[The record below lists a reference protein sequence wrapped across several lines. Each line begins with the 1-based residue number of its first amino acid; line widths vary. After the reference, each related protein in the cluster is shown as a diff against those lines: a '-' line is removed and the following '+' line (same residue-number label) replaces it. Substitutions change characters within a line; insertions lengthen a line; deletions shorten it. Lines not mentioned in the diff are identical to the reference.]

1 MKGKINHLGVAV
13 RELEP
18 AIRFYNELLGLELKE
33 VKELPERGLKIAF
46 LQAGESLLELL
57 APLDETS
64 QISKFLDKR
73 GEGIHHLCLETDDIE
88 AELARLEGEGVAL
101 ISKKAEVG
109 AEGLPVAFLH
119 PKSTHGVLL
128 ELIQTKD

>member
-1 MKGKINHLGVAV
+1 MKGKINHIGVAV
-13 RELEP
+13 KDLD
-18 AIRFYNELLGLELKE
+18 AGLRFYHELLGLKLVE

-57 APLDETS
+57 SPLDETS
-64 QISKFLDKR
+64 QISKFLETR
-73 GEGIHHLCLETDDIE
+73 GEGIHHVCLETDDIE
-88 AELARLEGEGVAL
+88 AELGRLEGEGVRL
-101 ISKKAEVG
+101 ISKRAEVG

-128 ELIQTKD
+128 ELIQTER